1 MGNKINPNGFRLGI
15 TRGWNSRWYAGKK
28 TYAKLLAEDEKIR
41 NLVGKQLAAAGLGEL
56 LEDPA
61 DVVLGDP
68 HPRVAHRDADP
79 VPLIVGS
86 YGDLTLRSW

>member
-41 NLVGKQLAAAGLGEL
+41 NLVG
-56 LEDPA
+56 
-61 DVVLGDP
+61 
-68 HPRVAHRDADP
+68 
-79 VPLIVGS
+79 
-86 YGDLTLRSW
+86 